1 MSDVAAPSPAT
12 PRPYTLIA
20 ELTYRCPLR
29 CPYCSNPTD
38 YLDNKD
44 ELTTEQW
51 CRVLGEA
58 EALGVVQLHL
68 TGGEPLA
75 RKDLEILAARARE
88 VGLYV
93 NLVTSGIPLARERL
107 ERLAEAGVDHV
118 QVSIQ
123 SSRAELADEIA
134 GDPGHAKKIEV
145 MRWVKALGLPLTMN
159 VVLHRA
165 NLGEIDELVALAEDV
180 GADRLELANTQY
192 LNWALSN
199 RDALLPSR
207 EQIEQAA
214 ERAAPHRD
222 RLRGRMDVLFVK
234 PDYFGTTPK
243 ACMDGWARR
252 FVQIVP
258 DGRVVPCHAA
268 TSITSLVFDDVRDK
282 SLEEIWES
290 SPALLAYRGEAWMQE
305 PCRTCDRRSIDFGG
319 CRCQAFALTGDA
331 AATDPACHLSA
342 HRASIDAAHAGA
354 DASAANATGTASDPR
369 RYLYRGATGQR
380 SGMK

>member
-1 MSDVAAPSPAT
+1 MLEAAVPNEDAT

-29 CPYCSNPTD
+29 CPYCSNPVD
-38 YLDNKD
+38 YADNKD
-44 ELTTEQW
+44 ELTTDEW

-58 EALGVVQLHL
+58 EELGVMQLHL

-75 RKDLEILAARARE
+75 RKDLEAIAARGRE
-88 VGLYV
+88 LGLYV

-107 ERLAEAGVDHV
+107 ERLVLAGVDHV
-118 QVSIQ
+118 QVSVQ
-123 SSRAELADEIA
+123 SSRAELADEIGGYA
-134 GDPGHAKKIEV
+134 GHAKKLEV
-145 MRWVKALGLPLTMN
+145 MRWVKELGLPLTMN

-165 NLGEIDELVALAEDV
+165 NLGEIDELVALASSV

-199 RDALLPSR
+199 RDVLLPSR
-207 EQIEQAA
+207 AQIEEAA
-214 ERAAPHRD
+214 AKAAPHRE
-222 RLRGRMDVLFVK
+222 RLRGTMDVLFVK

-268 TSITSLVFDDVRDK
+268 TSITSLRFDDVRK
-282 SLEEIWES
+282 QPLREIWES
-290 SPALLAYRGEAWMQE
+290 SPALVAYRGEAWMKE
-305 PCRTCDRRSIDFGG
+305 PCRSCDRRAIDFGG

-331 AATDPACHLSA
+331 AATDPACHLSSE
-342 HRASIDAAHAGA
+342 RAQIDAAH
-354 DASAANATGTASDPR
+354 GTASTSER
-369 RYLYRGATGQR
+369 RYLYRGPAGR
-380 SGMK
+380 AAR

>member
-1 MSDVAAPSPAT
+1 MT

-38 YLDNKD
+38 YADNKD
-44 ELTTEQW
+44 ELTTEEW
-51 CRVLGEA
+51 CRVFGEA
-58 EALGVVQLHL
+58 EALGVMQLHL
-68 TGGEPLA
+68 TGGEPLV
-75 RKDLEILAARARE
+75 RKDLELLAAHARGL
-88 VGLYV
+88 GLYV
-93 NLVTSGIPLARERL
+93 NLITSGIPLTRERL
-107 ERLAEAGVDHV
+107 EKLAAAGIDHV
-118 QVSIQ
+118 QVSVQ
-123 SSRAELADEIA
+123 STNPALADEIA
-134 GDPGHAKKIEV
+134 GYPGHAKKLEV

-165 NLGEIDELVALAEDV
+165 NLDEVDELVALAEEV

-207 EQIEQAA
+207 GQIEAA
-214 ERAAPHRD
+214 AQKAAPHRD
-222 RLRGRMDVLFVK
+222 RLRGKMDVLFVK

-252 FVQIVP
+252 FVQVIP

-268 TSITSLVFDDVRDK
+268 TSITSLTFDDVRAS
-282 SLEEIWES
+282 SLGQIWET
-290 SPALLAYRGEAWMQE
+290 SPALLAYRGEAWMKE
-305 PCRTCDRRSIDFGG
+305 PCRSCDRRAIDFGG

-331 AATDPACHLSA
+331 AQADPACHLSP
-342 HRASIDAAHAGA
+342 HRTSIDEAHEREQP
-354 DASAANATGTASDPR
+354 TER
-369 RYLYRGATGQR
+369 RYLYRGPAARATR
-380 SGMK
+380 

>member
-1 MSDVAAPSPAT
+1 MTEPASPASP

-29 CPYCSNPTD
+29 CPYCSNPVD

-44 ELTTEQW
+44 ELTTEEW
-51 CRVLGEA
+51 CRVFGEA
-58 EALGVVQLHL
+58 EELGVMQLHL

-75 RKDLEILAARARE
+75 RKDLEVLVARARA
-88 VGLYV
+88 VGLYT
-93 NLVTSGIPLARERL
+93 NLVTSGIPLTRERL

-134 GDPGHAKKIEV
+134 GYAGHAKKIEV

-199 RDALLPSR
+199 RDVLLPTR
-207 EQIEQAA
+207 EQIERAA
-214 ERAAPHRD
+214 EKAAPHRD
-222 RLRGRMDVLFVK
+222 RLRGKMDVLFVK

-252 FVQIVP
+252 FLQIVP

-268 TSITSLVFDDVRDK
+268 TSITSLTFDDVRGRP
-282 SLEEIWES
+282 LREIWES
-290 SPALLAYRGEAWMQE
+290 SPALLAYRGEEWMQE
-305 PCRTCDRRSIDFGG
+305 PCRSCDRRTIDFGG

-331 AATDPACHLSA
+331 AATDPACVFSPK
-342 HRASIDAAHAGA
+342 RGEIEAAHARA
-354 DASAANATGTASDPR
+354 SASTDASASAEMSAR
-369 RYLYRGATGQR
+369 RYLYRGAAGR
-380 SGMK
+380 A

>member
-1 MSDVAAPSPAT
+1 MT

-38 YLDNKD
+38 YLAYKN
-44 ELTTEQW
+44 ELTTEDW
-51 CRVLGEA
+51 CRVFGEA
-58 EALGVVQLHL
+58 EELGVVQLHL

-75 RKDLEILAARARE
+75 RKDLEVLAARARE

-93 NLVTSGIPLARERL
+93 NLVTSGIPLTRERL
-107 ERLAEAGVDHV
+107 LGLAQAGVYHV
-118 QVSIQ
+118 QVSVQ
-123 SSRAELADEIA
+123 SSRAELADEIGGYA
-134 GDPGHAKKIEV
+134 GHARKLDV
-145 MRWVKALGLPLTMN
+145 MRWVKELDLPLTMN

-165 NLGEIDELVALAEDV
+165 NLDEIDELVALAEEV

-199 RDALLPSR
+199 RDVLLPTR
-207 EQIEQAA
+207 EQIEHAA
-214 ERAAPHRD
+214 EKAAPHRE
-222 RLRGRMDVLFVK
+222 RLRGKMDVLFVK
-234 PDYFGTTPK
+234 PDYFGATPK

-268 TSITSLVFDDVRDK
+268 TSITSLVFENVRGRPLK
-282 SLEEIWES
+282 EIWES
-290 SPALLAYRGEAWMQE
+290 SPALLAYRGEEWMQE
-305 PCRTCDRRSIDFGG
+305 PCRSCDKRAVDFGG

-342 HRASIDAAHAGA
+342 HRASIDAAHAAA
-354 DASAANATGTASDPR
+354 DAGGVTR
-369 RYLYRGATGQR
+369 RYLYRGKIPNEGKTTP
-380 SGMK
+380 

>member
-1 MSDVAAPSPAT
+1 MT

-38 YLDNKD
+38 YFDNKD
-44 ELTTEQW
+44 ELSTEEW
-51 CRVLGEA
+51 CRVFGEA
-58 EALGVVQLHL
+58 EELGVMQLHL

-75 RKDLEILAARARE
+75 RKDLEVLAARARE
-88 VGLYV
+88 VGLYT

-107 ERLAEAGVDHV
+107 EKLAEAGIDHV

-134 GDPGHAKKIEV
+134 GYPGHAKKIEV

-165 NLGEIDELVALAEDV
+165 NLDEIDELVTLAESV

-199 RDALLPSR
+199 RDVLLPAR
-207 EQIEQAA
+207 EQIERAA
-214 ERAAPHRD
+214 EKAAPHRE
-222 RLRGRMDVLFVK
+222 RLRGKMDVLFVK

-243 ACMDGWARR
+243 ACMDGWGRR
-252 FVQIVP
+252 FLQIVP

-268 TSITSLVFDDVRDK
+268 TSITSLVFDDVRK
-282 SLEEIWES
+282 QPLKHIWES
-290 SPALLAYRGEAWMQE
+290 SPALVAYRGEEWMQE
-305 PCRTCDRRSIDFGG
+305 PCRSCDRRTLDFGG

-331 AATDPACHLSA
+331 AATDPACHLSVNRAAIDEA
-342 HRASIDAAHAGA
+342 HTRASAGSGAPDAAEAGA
-354 DASAANATGTASDPR
+354 R
-369 RYLYRGATGQR
+369 RYLYRGPAGR
-380 SGMK
+380 SAR

>member
-1 MSDVAAPSPAT
+1 MTASPQT

-38 YLDNKD
+38 YADNKE
-44 ELTTEQW
+44 ELTTEEW
-51 CRVLGEA
+51 CRVFGEA

-75 RKDLEILAARARE
+75 RKDLELLTARAHE
-88 VGLYV
+88 LGLYV
-93 NLVTSGIPLARERL
+93 NLVTSGIPVTRARLEGLAR
-107 ERLAEAGVDHV
+107 AGIDHV
-118 QVSIQ
+118 QVSVQ
-123 SSRAELADEIA
+123 STNPVLADEIA
-134 GDPGHAKKIEV
+134 GYPGHAKKLDV
-145 MRWVKALGLPLTMN
+145 MRWVKELGLPLTMN

-165 NLGEIDELVALAEDV
+165 NLDEVDELVALAEEM

-199 RDALLPSR
+199 REALLPSR
-207 EQIEQAA
+207 HQIERAA
-214 ERAAPHRD
+214 QKAAPHRD
-222 RLRGRMDVLFVK
+222 RLRGKMDVLFVK

-252 FVQIVP
+252 FVQVIP

-268 TSITSLVFDDVRDK
+268 TSITSLSFDNVRVS
-282 SLEEIWES
+282 SLDRIWAS
-290 SPALLAYRGEAWMQE
+290 SPALLAYRGEAWMKE
-305 PCRTCDRRSIDFGG
+305 PCRSCDRRAVDFGG

-331 AATDPACHLSA
+331 AEADPACHLSA
-342 HRASIDAAHAGA
+342 HRGSIDEAHARE
-354 DASAANATGTASDPR
+354 SNTER
-369 RYLYRGATGQR
+369 RYLYRGPAAR
-380 SGMK
+380 RA